1 MSMRRGFDR
10 VVVPLAGAL
19 GAVAVAG
26 TLLARAEEPKPE
38 AEPKPAIVE
47 QKPPSAPQVQ
57 NQKPEPALRGYCPT
71 AYHLLDKAVKG
82 DPANQSTYAGELYY
96 LSSAEAKKQFDAD
109 PEKFLP
115 QFAGLC
121 TTALGGSYGNRLPSD
136 PEVFAIVDGK
146 LYLFSCKRAK
156 RNYEIAPEI
165 YISNA
170 TIRFNKPALDGYCPV
185 SYQQRSKAI
194 KGHQTWKERYRSSI
208 YHFASAGARKAFIDD
223 PEKYVPRYN
232 GHCAEGMSRG
242 KRYLAD
248 PTQFIVNNGKTY
260 LFFDAKAK
268 VRFQIDPTP
277 VIKKADAN
285 WVTLENEEKTRWR
298 ELLESWRE

>member
-82 DPANQSTYAGELYY
+82 NPANQSTYAGELYY

-208 YHFASAGARKAFIDD
+208 YHFASAVRERPSSTIPRNTYRGITAIARRAC
-223 PEKYVPRYN
+223 PEVNATSPIPHNSLSITGRPISFLTPKPKYDFKSIPR
-232 GHCAEGMSRG
+232 
-242 KRYLAD
+242 
-248 PTQFIVNNGKTY
+248 P
-260 LFFDAKAK
+260 
-268 VRFQIDPTP
+268 
-277 VIKKADAN
+277 
-285 WVTLENEEKTRWR
+285 
-298 ELLESWRE
+298 